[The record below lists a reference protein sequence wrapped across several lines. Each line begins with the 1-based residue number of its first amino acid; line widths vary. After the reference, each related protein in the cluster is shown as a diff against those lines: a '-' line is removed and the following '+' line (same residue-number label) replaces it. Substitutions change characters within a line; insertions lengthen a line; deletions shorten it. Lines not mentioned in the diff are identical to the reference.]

1 VPDLRCSRRIDG
13 RLTTPDETERAMS
26 LPDNTLEPHPE
37 DAKRDAE
44 KLAGEPGSAE
54 ADGEGRG
61 ETGEGFGP
69 LPGDEDDEH
78 AG

>member
-1 VPDLRCSRRIDG
+1 MTFPNNNLQ
-13 RLTTPDETERAMS
+13 
-26 LPDNTLEPHPE
+26 PHPE
-37 DAKRDAE
+37 DVKEDAE
-44 KLAGEPGSAE
+44 VLAGEPGSAE
-54 ADGEGRG
+54 ADGKGRG